1 MCIRDRLEIDGN
13 QEVSE
18 LSDAYAYSVS
28 DVLSYRQGS
37 SEIPDELKQ
46 LSKQFEM
53 NVNSKKYEAA
63 KEILRQMMDQY
74 GEENSLVKKGK
85 FKLRMAGIKFD
96 DLH

>member
-1 MCIRDRLEIDGN
+1 ML
-13 QEVSE
+13 
-18 LSDAYAYSVS
+18 
-28 DVLSYRQGS
+28 RQGS

-53 NVNSKKYEAA
+53 NVNSKKYETA
-63 KEILRQMMDQY
+63 KEILRRMMDQY

-85 FKLRMAGIKFD
+85 FKLRMVGIKFD